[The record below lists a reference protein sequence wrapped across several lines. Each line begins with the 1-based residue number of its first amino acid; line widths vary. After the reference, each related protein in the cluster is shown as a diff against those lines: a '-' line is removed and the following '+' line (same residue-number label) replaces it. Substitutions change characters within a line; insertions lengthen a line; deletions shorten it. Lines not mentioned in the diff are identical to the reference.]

1 MKQPIPI
8 REPSSLLFLAV
19 MPRGPDPR
27 SQVVQEVILAVNLP
41 EFAGVFEGVRK
52 GGAGSQ
58 SSNDGF
64 DLCRARGRAR
74 RDGLINHSP
83 AQDASIA
90 GRVFTVPLTR
100 RAGKRHLG
108 NL

>member
-8 REPSSLLFLAV
+8 REPSSSLFLAV

-27 SQVVQEVILAVNLP
+27 GQMVQEVILAMYFP

-58 SSNDGF
+58 PNNNGF
-64 DLCRARGRAR
+64 DLGRARGRAR

-83 AQDASIA
+83 AQHTSIA
-90 GRVFTVPLTR
+90 GRVFTVPFAR
-100 RAGKRHLG
+100 R
-108 NL
+108 